1 MATLDPTPVLRSYTY
16 WLMQYRRTWRGTVI
30 TSIVSPVMYL
40 AAMGVG
46 LGSLVKGGPGNGGT
60 NGLTYL
66 QFVAPGLLAATAMQ
80 IGGFESTYPVLG
92 SFKWIRNY
100 HAMAATPLTPPAI
113 LAGHLLW
120 MATRA
125 LTACAVYLGII
136 AAFGAIKSPLAVLA
150 LPVCVLLAL
159 ALAAPITAF
168 AASRDRDS
176 GFAALQRFGIVPMF
190 LFSGTFFNVTQL
202 PEVIRPIAYVTPLWH
217 GVRLSRDLT
226 TGQLEYGASWLIPL
240 HVLYLAALVVV
251 GVVIAQR
258 VYRAKL
264 AN

>member
-1 MATLDPTPVLRSYTY
+1 MVALTSSRVARSYAY
-16 WLMQYRRTWRGTVI
+16 WLVVYRRTWRGTVI

-46 LGSLVKGGPGNGGT
+46 LGSLVKGGQGT
-60 NGLTYL
+60 DGLTYL

-80 IGGFESTYPVLG
+80 IGSFESTYPVLG
-92 SFKWIRNY
+92 SFKWIGNY
-100 HAMAATPLTPPAI
+100 HAAAATPLTPSAI

-125 LTACAVYLGII
+125 LLACAVYLAII
-136 AAFGAIKSPLAVLA
+136 ASFGALRTPLAILA
-150 LPVCVLLAL
+150 LPVCVLLGL
-159 ALAAPITAF
+159 AFAAPITAF

-176 GFAALQRFGIVPMF
+176 GFAALQRFLIVPMF
-190 LFSGTFFNVTQL
+190 LFSGVFFNVTQL
-202 PEVIRPIAYVTPLWH
+202 PAVIRPVAYITPLWH

-226 TGQLEYGASWLIPL
+226 TGQLEPGAGWLVPL
-240 HVLYLAALVVV
+240 HVLYLVAFVVV
-251 GVVIAQR
+251 GVAIARR